1 MLHDGVSKAVF
12 YIAEKSGA
20 KYNVSEPLK
29 VLFNPS
35 EILVSVDRSRL
46 GASAEEPKSKA
57 ISSAKEGNGSEGS
70 GTNIPQE
77 VNTDKIVSMDLI
89 FDLVEKYEYKR
100 SGGSKSFFD
109 DSWNDDI
116 VDNSLNEISV
126 LNESCCCLP
135 KLADALE
142 NSYPVRFVWGSNI
155 EFEGRISNL
164 TMSLTYFSEKGAPL
178 RANVNLK
185 IQEGDFDN
193 IFGKS

>member
-1 MLHDGVSKAVF
+1 MLHDGISKAVF
-12 YIAEKSGA
+12 YIAEKDGA
-20 KYNVSEPLK
+20 KYNISKPLK

-35 EILVSVDRSRL
+35 EVLVSIDRSKL
-46 GASAEEPKSKA
+46 GPYDEEPKSKA
-57 ISSAKEGNGSEGS
+57 IGSAKKGDGSEGS

-77 VNTDKIVSMDLI
+77 VITDKVISMDLI

-100 SGGSKSFFD
+100 SGGSKSFFE

-116 VDNSLNEISV
+116 IDDSLNEISV

-155 EFEGRISNL
+155 EFKGRISNL
-164 TMSLTYFSEKGAPL
+164 TMSLLYFSEKGVPL

-185 IQEGDFDN
+185 MKEDDLKN
-193 IFGKS
+193 IFNKD